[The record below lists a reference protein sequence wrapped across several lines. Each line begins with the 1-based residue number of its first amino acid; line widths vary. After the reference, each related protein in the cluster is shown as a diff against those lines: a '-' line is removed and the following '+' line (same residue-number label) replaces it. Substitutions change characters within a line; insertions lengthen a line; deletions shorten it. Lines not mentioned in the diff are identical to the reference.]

1 MSNYQLLC
9 FGDSITFGLWDTC
22 QGGWVERLKN
32 LIGVDKQSIRVF
44 NLGISGENSLGLLNR
59 IENELISRKHNTKA
73 SIIVIAIGANDCS
86 FNKETKSEYVS
97 PAQYESNLISIFKY
111 CSTHSQ
117 NVVFLQITPVV
128 EARTK
133 IAQANSF
140 YFNNSVKNYNQIL
153 ENLCLK
159 FGAPFIK
166 FDLGYF
172 NDDDFD
178 IDGLH
183 LSQIGHQKI
192 ANKVHNYLQTRFE

>member
-22 QGGWVERLKN
+22 QGGWVERLKK

-59 IENELISRKHNTKA
+59 IENELISRKHKTKA
-73 SIIVIAIGANDCS
+73 SIIVIAVGANDCC
-86 FNKETKSEYVS
+86 FNKETNSEYVS
-97 PAQYESNLISIFKY
+97 PAQYESNLISIFKF
-111 CSTHSQ
+111 CSTHSK

-128 EARTK
+128 ETRTK
-133 IAQANSF
+133 IAQSNSF
-140 YFNNSVKNYNQIL
+140 YFNKSVKNYNQIL

-159 FGAPFIK
+159 FDAPFIK
-166 FDLGYF
+166 FGLGYF

-178 IDGLH
+178 TDGLH

-192 ANKVHNYLQTRFE
+192 ANKVHNYLQNRFK